1 MEKMTFQIE
10 INASL
15 AVVYD
20 NMLGLTD
27 VQSYKAWASVFNPTS
42 FVEGSWDKGSKIY
55 FAGID
60 ENGKK
65 GGMVSKITENIP
77 NELVAILHY
86 GFLDGDNEIT
96 TGEQV
101 EKWAG
106 GTEIYQYEEN
116 DGVTKVT
123 VTMDVIEDYKDFF
136 EKTYPMALEKLK
148 THIELD

>member
-10 INASL
+10 INASV

-20 NMLGLTD
+20 NMLGLSD
-27 VQSYKAWASVFNPTS
+27 EQSYKSWASVFNPTS
-42 FVEGSWDKGSKIY
+42 FVEGSWEKGSKIY

-86 GFLDGDNEIT
+86 GFLDGENEIT

-106 GTEIYQYEEN
+106 GTEVYQFVEN
-116 DGVTKVT
+116 EGITKVT
-123 VTMDVIEDYKDFF
+123 VTMDVIADYKEFF
-136 EKTYPMALEKLK
+136 ATTYPKALKKLK
-148 THIELD
+148 EVIEA